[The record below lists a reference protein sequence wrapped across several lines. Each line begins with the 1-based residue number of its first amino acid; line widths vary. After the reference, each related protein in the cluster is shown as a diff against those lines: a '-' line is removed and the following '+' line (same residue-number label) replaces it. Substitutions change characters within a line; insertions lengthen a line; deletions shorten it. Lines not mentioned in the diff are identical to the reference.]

1 MRVHAVKLPKVVIP
15 VLAALAVSG
24 LAASPAPSAAEGP
37 ATSGHGYWLD
47 AIPESLEEAA
57 LRDALTRSAFAGAPG
72 QAEALARVSAAH
84 PGTAASG
91 LAQLAAGWA
100 LVDAGKEA
108 DAVAYLT
115 HPDIQK
121 TALPSHAMLALGRAF
136 EPHSPDKAAAAYVG
150 AADADPAVPTAC
162 VALLRA
168 AEVWA
173 KAEPAKAAAS
183 LERALPLCNG
193 QEPRVLLRWAE
204 VQDSRGDARAA
215 AALYDRVDRDY
226 PASPEAHDGAL
237 RLKALA
243 ALLPAEP
250 VADRRA
256 RAIRRGEAL
265 LEANQRLP
273 AVAAFRVALETK
285 PTGDELDL
293 VRVRLAQSLLAT
305 GRGREAEIQLAAIG
319 SGSPHAAEAAYRL
332 AHERARRGSLEP
344 YETVVE
350 RFPGTAWSEEALLQL
365 ANNWQKDAR
374 DAEAVPYFRRL
385 LKDSPNGRYL
395 ERATWRV
402 GFFDFQAARYEDA
415 ATLLEGT
422 ARRREPGMST
432 PGFLYWAG
440 RARAAQG
447 QTDRARA
454 LYDETARRFKHS
466 YHGLRAREAL
476 AQLPPRPASAVQAAS
491 LLGPGLRTDVAE
503 PPRTRVRQLL
513 LIDRF
518 DEAGDELRA
527 LPVTTVSQA
536 TLAWIEWRRGRLRN
550 AIIAMKKAYPEYS
563 SEAGDLLPMDVWR
576 ILYPIGFEDTL
587 AAKASEE
594 QLDPALVAALVCQE
608 STFDPGAV
616 SRAGARGLMQI
627 MGPTGRLLARD
638 LGVRY
643 RRAAL
648 HDPATSLDFGTRY
661 LRQMLDRFDGHVERA
676 LAAYNAGPH
685 RVVAWTAGRPDLS
698 AEEFVETIPFTET
711 RFYVMT
717 ILAGRE
723 QYRRLYPLGP
733 SPTAVTGGTRP

>member
-1 MRVHAVKLPKVVIP
+1 MKVPKVVIST
-15 VLAALAVSG
+15 LAALAVS
-24 LAASPAPSAAEGP
+24 AATASAVRPSIDASA
-37 ATSGHGYWLD
+37 SSSHGYWLE

-57 LRDALTRSAFAGAPG
+57 LREALARAALAGAPG
-72 QAEALARVSAAH
+72 QAELLARVSAAH
-84 PGTAASG
+84 PGTVAAG

-100 LVDAGKEA
+100 LVDAGKDAEA
-108 DAVAYLT
+108 VSYLT

-121 TALPSHAMLALGRAF
+121 TALQSEALLALGRAL
-136 EPHSPDKAAAAYVG
+136 ESEGADKATTAYLKAAL
-150 AADADPAVPTAC
+150 ADPTGPVAC
-162 VALLRA
+162 TALLRA

-173 KAEPAKAAAS
+173 KEQGAKAAS
-183 LERALPLCNG
+183 TLERALPLCKG
-193 QEPRVLLRWAE
+193 QEPRVLLRLAE
-204 VQDSRGDARAA
+204 VQDARGETRAA
-215 AALYDRVDRDY
+215 AVLYDRLDREY
-226 PASPEAHDGAL
+226 PASPQAKDSSL

-250 VADRRA
+250 PADRRA
-256 RAIRRGEAL
+256 RQIRRGLAL
-265 LEANQRLP
+265 LEAGQNVP
-273 AVAAFRVALETK
+273 AVAAFRAALETK

-293 VRVRLAQSLLAT
+293 VRVRLGKALVAT

-319 SGSPHAAEAAYRL
+319 SGSPQAAEAAYRL
-332 AHERARRGSLEP
+332 AHERARRGGVES

-350 RFPGTAWSEEALLQL
+350 RFPGTTWSEEALLQL

-374 DAEAVPYFRRL
+374 EAEAVPYYRRL

-402 GFFDFQAARYEDA
+402 GFFDLRAARYEDA
-415 ATLLEGT
+415 ATLLEDT
-422 ARRREPGMST
+422 ARRREPGLST

-447 QTDRARA
+447 QIERARA
-454 LYDETARRFKHS
+454 LYDETVRRFKHS
-466 YHGLRAREAL
+466 YHGLRTREAL
-476 AQLPPRPASAVQAAS
+476 AQLLPRPLNAAQAAS
-491 LLGPGLRTDVAE
+491 LPAPGARTDVSE
-503 PPRTRVRQLL
+503 PRRTHVRQLL
-513 LIDRF
+513 LIDRL

-527 LPVTTVSQA
+527 LPPTTVGQA

-550 AIIAMKKAYPEYS
+550 AIIGMKKAYPEYIG
-563 SEAGDLLPMDVWR
+563 EAGDLLPVDVWR
-576 ILYPIGFEDTL
+576 ILYPIGFEETL
-587 AAKASEE
+587 ATKAGDE

-627 MGPTGRLLARD
+627 MGPTGQLLARD

-643 RRAAL
+643 KRAAL

-661 LRQMLDRFDGHVERA
+661 LRQMLDRFEGHVERA

-685 RVVAWTAGRPDLS
+685 RVVAWTDGRPDVS

-717 ILAGRE
+717 ILASRE
-723 QYRRLYPLGP
+723 QYRRLYPLA
-733 SPTAVTGGTRP
+733 SSHAASGGTRP